1 MIATADQRGSPLSV
15 VGKKRDYIS
24 HSAITTYQQCPLRYR
39 FKYVDGLPETVVS
52 SALIFG
58 GAIHSTLEYS
68 TIPCDCTVHWAT
80 DHRQQ
85 SLFSRPVK
93 AIKSPLNEWYHLQGQ
108 IKVTTVAAFLTSVY
122 NTWCHCR
129 MHSGFGNFD

>member
-58 GAIHSTLEYS
+58 GAIHSALEFHF
-68 TIPCDCTVHWAT
+68 TELLHGNEPP
-80 DHRQQ
+80 
-85 SLFSRPVK
+85 SLDQ
-93 AIKSPLNEWYHLQGQ
+93 LLD
-108 IKVTTVAAFLTSVY
+108 AFQEA
-122 NTWCHCR
+122 WR
-129 MHSGFGNFD
+129 G